1 MKRPK
6 IEDTKITIVMPLLNE
21 VAVIEQPTEQ
31 TATVLNQTGCRW
43 QFVLANDGPSVAGQV
58 QSLSVFALA

>member
-1 MKRPK
+1 
-6 IEDTKITIVMPLLNE
+6 MPLLNE
-21 VAVIEQPTEQ
+21 VAVIEQPAEQ